1 MFFNINYYWLE
12 WMNFYDNDRFSLRPP
27 SGSGAVDDREAD
39 YEIELIELN
48 PTLKP
53 VAQSPRRSRGPLRD
67 PSDYTAVIT
76 SKDPPES
83 SNLLHLLSSN
93 I

>member
-12 WMNFYDNDRFSLRPP
+12 WINFYDNDRFS
-27 SGSGAVDDREAD
+27 GAVGDREEG

-53 VAQSPRRSRGPLRD
+53 VAQSPRRSRGQLRC

-83 SNLLHLLSSN
+83 SNLLHLLSSPDLL
-93 I
+93 